1 MNKFIFS
8 VLFGLL
14 FSQLEDEKLYV
25 TIQMMDQVGIINTET
40 NQEYDSEEHATNDVA
55 DPGTET
61 KEEHL
66 RRDVK
71 IFAPSLADMVGG
83 SDSD

>member
-1 MNKFIFS
+1 MAKIIEEAK
-8 VLFGLL
+8 VLGEIDAGDGRMVPHIRCR
-14 FSQLEDEKLYV
+14 SET
-25 TIQMMDQVGIINTET
+25 TITNTET

-55 DPGTET
+55 DPETET

-71 IFAPSLADMVGG
+71 IFAPSLADMVGA

>member
-1 MNKFIFS
+1 MTKIIEEAK
-8 VLFGLL
+8 VLGEIDAGDGRMVPHIRCR
-14 FSQLEDEKLYV
+14 SET
-25 TIQMMDQVGIINTET
+25 TITNTET

-83 SDSD
+83 SDSN

>member
-1 MNKFIFS
+1 MAKIIEEAK
-8 VLFGLL
+8 VLGEIDAGDGRMVPHIRCR
-14 FSQLEDEKLYV
+14 SET
-25 TIQMMDQVGIINTET
+25 TITNIET

-83 SDSD
+83 SDNN

>member
-1 MNKFIFS
+1 MAKIIEEAKVLGEIDAGDGRMVPQIRCRS
-8 VLFGLL
+8 VT
-14 FSQLEDEKLYV
+14 
-25 TIQMMDQVGIINTET
+25 TITNTET

-61 KEEHL
+61 KEEHI
-66 RRDVK
+66 RRDVE

>member
-1 MNKFIFS
+1 MAKIIEEAK
-8 VLFGLL
+8 VLGEIDAGDGRMVPHIRCR
-14 FSQLEDEKLYV
+14 SET
-25 TIQMMDQVGIINTET
+25 TITYKET

>member
-1 MNKFIFS
+1 MAKIIEEAK
-8 VLFGLL
+8 VLGEIDAGDGRMVPHIRCR
-14 FSQLEDEKLYV
+14 SET
-25 TIQMMDQVGIINTET
+25 TITNTKT

-71 IFAPSLADMVGG
+71 IFAPSLADMVGT
-83 SDSD
+83 SDND

>member
-1 MNKFIFS
+1 MAKIIEEAK
-8 VLFGLL
+8 VLGEIDAGDGRMVPHIRCR
-14 FSQLEDEKLYV
+14 SET
-25 TIQMMDQVGIINTET
+25 TITNTET

-61 KEEHL
+61 KEEHI

-71 IFAPSLADMVGG
+71 IFPPSLADMIGA

>member
-1 MNKFIFS
+1 MVKIVEEAKVLGEIDAGDGRMVPHIRCRS
-8 VLFGLL
+8 VT
-14 FSQLEDEKLYV
+14 
-25 TIQMMDQVGIINTET
+25 TITNTET
-40 NQEYDSEEHATNDVA
+40 NKSFDKFCTWS

-71 IFAPSLADMVGG
+71 IFAPSLADMVGAN
-83 SDSD
+83 DK